1 MIKNKPPEVR
11 KRFEQFVLGDIDI
24 PAITVAKLQYGLMK
38 SVTREKNALTLE
50 GFLLPLEIVAFDQGS
65 TLFY

>member
-1 MIKNKPPEVR
+1 MDIGRSFDEVLLDMNICIYMIKDKPPEVR

-38 SVTREKNALTLE
+38 SVTREKNA
-50 GFLLPLEIVAFDQGS
+50 
-65 TLFY
+65 